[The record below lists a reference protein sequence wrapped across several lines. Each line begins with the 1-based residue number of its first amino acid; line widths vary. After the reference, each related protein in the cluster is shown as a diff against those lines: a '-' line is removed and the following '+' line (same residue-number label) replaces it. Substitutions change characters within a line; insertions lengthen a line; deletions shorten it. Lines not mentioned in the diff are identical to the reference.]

1 MKRMWIAVLMV
12 TLALPAVALAQK
24 PVAAWCDGAH
34 GPQGTNFGTCP
45 RVERDVQ
52 VAGPSSGMRRQTV
65 NMPMSMS
72 SEYPSAVVDRSAEI
86 ESP

>member
-1 MKRMWIAVLMV
+1 MKRVWIAVLMV

-52 VAGPSSGMRRQTV
+52 VAGGGGSFGR
-65 NMPMSMS
+65 
-72 SEYPSAVVDRSAEI
+72 DRVTLTPTS
-86 ESP
+86 